1 MTPQLCSAQ
10 LGKKHAEEV
19 ILMAEVL
26 AQMPGTII
34 EILVSVGDE
43 VDEEQEL
50 MILESMKMENPVY
63 PPSNGTV
70 KEINVAVGDKVVTDQ
85 VLIVIE

>member
-1 MTPQLCSAQ
+1 
-10 LGKKHAEEV
+10 
-19 ILMAEVL
+19 MAEVL

-34 EILVSVGDE
+34 EILVEVGDA
-43 VDEEQEL
+43 VDEDQEV

-70 KEINVAVGDKVVTDQ
+70 KEIQVAVGDKVATDQ
-85 VLIVIE
+85 VLMIIE

>member
-1 MTPQLCSAQ
+1 
-10 LGKKHAEEV
+10 
-19 ILMAEVL
+19 MAEVL

-85 VLIVIE
+85 VLMVIE

>member
-1 MTPQLCSAQ
+1 
-10 LGKKHAEEV
+10 
-19 ILMAEVL
+19 MAEVL

-43 VDEEQEL
+43 VDEDQEV

-63 PPSNGTV
+63 PPCSGKV
-70 KEINVAVGDKVVTDQ
+70 AEIKVAVDDKVATDQ
-85 VLIVIE
+85 VLMIIE

>member
-1 MTPQLCSAQ
+1 
-10 LGKKHAEEV
+10 
-19 ILMAEVL
+19 MAEVL

>member
-1 MTPQLCSAQ
+1 MIAVSQQQDRIRSEEPIIGPR
-10 LGKKHAEEV
+10 LGSTQPGKLHAKEE

-43 VDEEQEL
+43 VDEEQEV
-50 MILESMKMENPVY
+50 MILESMKMENPVF
-63 PPSNGTV
+63 PPS
-70 KEINVAVGDKVVTDQ
+70 
-85 VLIVIE
+85 

>member
-1 MTPQLCSAQ
+1 
-10 LGKKHAEEV
+10 
-19 ILMAEVL
+19 MAEVL

-34 EILVSVGDE
+34 EILVSVGDD

>member
-1 MTPQLCSAQ
+1 MDKETDT
-10 LGKKHAEEV
+10 
-19 ILMAEVL
+19 MAEVV

-34 EILVSVGDE
+34 EILVSVGDT

-63 PPSNGTV
+63 PPSAGTV
-70 KEINVAVGDKVVTDQ
+70 KEIRVAVGDKVATDQ
-85 VLIVIE
+85 VLLIIE